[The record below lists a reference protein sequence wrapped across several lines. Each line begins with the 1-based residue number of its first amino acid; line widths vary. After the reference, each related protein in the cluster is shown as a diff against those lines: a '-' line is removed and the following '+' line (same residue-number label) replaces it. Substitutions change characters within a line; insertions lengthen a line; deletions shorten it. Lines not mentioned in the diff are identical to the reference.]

1 MDIFRKTKLGMNTSN
16 WIGIREDQIGSI
28 DVKLDRLCEDLG
40 IFKKISKWTSRTA
53 DRFSEDLVIKQFSGR
68 SGLGLAG
75 LGLG

>member
-28 DVKLDRLCEDLG
+28 DVKLDR
-40 IFKKISKWTSRTA
+40 
-53 DRFSEDLVIKQFSGR
+53 FSEDLVIRQFSGR
-68 SGLGLAG
+68 SRLGLAG